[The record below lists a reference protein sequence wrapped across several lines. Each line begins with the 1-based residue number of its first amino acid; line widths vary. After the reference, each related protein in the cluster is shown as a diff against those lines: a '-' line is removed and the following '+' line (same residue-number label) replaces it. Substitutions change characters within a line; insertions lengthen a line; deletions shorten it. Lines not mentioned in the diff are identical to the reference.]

1 MRESL
6 DSLEERVVVDEL
18 VGRAVGLG
26 AVTAVLAVGSA
37 GGKLPAEEDEEALDE
52 LVDSTGVLGAAER
65 HAGSR

>member
-1 MRESL
+1 M
-6 DSLEERVVVDEL
+6 DEL